1 MKSDFEQFLEL
12 ARERRTSRG
21 YLEKPVSR
29 DDISRILEAARWAP
43 SAANTQPW
51 EFIVVSELKLKQE
64 LQKAF
69 LFEAQ
74 LHEDPRYRKV
84 TEQQATL
91 LIEPEL
97 IAVCGRPQSRERFVN
112 KKELAE
118 HSQDE
123 LYLLSMGAMIQNILL
138 AATALGLDSTWIARL
153 ARIPDVSEILQVP
166 NELELVAFIAIG
178 YTSQELKPSD
188 GRRVPVLERTY
199 SNYYGNPC

>member
-69 LFEAQ
+69 LSEAQ

-97 IAVCGRPQSRERFVN
+97 IAVCGKPQSRERFVN

-138 AATALGLDSTWIARL
+138 AATA
-153 ARIPDVSEILQVP
+153 P
-166 NELELVAFIAIG
+166 
-178 YTSQELKPSD
+178 
-188 GRRVPVLERTY
+188 ERDDR
-199 SNYYGNPC
+199 PMV